1 MSEDNNSQAHA
12 PKFRPKFNKFGKKP
26 KKPFHGN
33 SGGAYPSG
41 GPGKRHPGGKPQ
53 GKGPRPPQGAK
64 PQRGFAGNPPA
75 PKPKIINPDLPVE
88 DFEVAGVLIVDEHS
102 NGTLRSP
109 LRCGKSYPTDAFVG
123 KDLIKRFKMK
133 TGSWVE
139 GTAQRNIGAME
150 CKLAYVNNIDGVNPN
165 ERHRRPQFQQL
176 TSVAPDKQLRL
187 ETKDGR
193 MTTRVIDLF
202 CPVGKGQRG
211 LIVAPPRTGKT
222 TLLKDIA
229 VGVLEN
235 YPECKVIVLLVD
247 ERPEEV
253 TDFKRDLPSAELYAS
268 SNDEEAKNH
277 VAVAE
282 LCIERSRRLVE
293 TGHDVVLLIDSIT
306 RLTRAYN
313 NAKTGSGR
321 TMTGGLDSRAME
333 KPRQIFSSARNTE
346 EAGSL
351 TIIASAL
358 VQTGSKMDDL
368 IFEEFKGTG
377 NMEMVLDRK
386 VAELRIWPAFN
397 LAASGTRKEELI
409 LAPDALEAASFLRR
423 AMIGGKIEDVAEAM
437 IDRLK
442 KTKTNADFIRLI
454 QAN

>member
-1 MSEDNNSQAHA
+1 MSENNPQ
-12 PKFRPKFNKFGKKP
+12 PQKFRPKFGKFGKKGKKAFRGNGEGAP
-26 KKPFHGN
+26 QNPNRKKFGGKGAPAQAQKKKP
-33 SGGAYPSG
+33 
-41 GPGKRHPGGKPQ
+41 
-53 GKGPRPPQGAK
+53 
-64 PQRGFAGNPPA
+64 RGFPGNPPA
-75 PKPKIINPDLPVE
+75 PKPKIVNPDLPVE
-88 DFEVAGVLIVDEHS
+88 EISVAGVLVVDEHS
-102 NGTLRSP
+102 NGALRSP
-109 LRCGKSYPTDAFVG
+109 ARCGKSYPTDPFVG

-139 GTAQRNIGAME
+139 GKAQRNVGAAE
-150 CKLAYVNNIDGVNPN
+150 SKLSYVDGIDGVNPN

-176 TSVAPDKQLRL
+176 TSIAPNEQLRL
-187 ETKDGR
+187 ET
-193 MTTRVIDLF
+193 

-229 VGVLEN
+229 AGVLEN

-253 TDFKRDLPSAELYAS
+253 TDFRRDLPAAELYAS
-268 SNDEEAKNH
+268 SNDEDAKNH

-293 TGHDVVLLIDSIT
+293 TGGDVVLLIDSLT

-313 NAKTGSGR
+313 NAKAGSGR

-333 KPRQIFSSARNTE
+333 KPRQIFSSARNVE
-346 EAGSL
+346 EGGSL

-358 VQTGSKMDDL
+358 IQTGSKMDDL

-423 AMIGGKIEDVAEAM
+423 AMVGGKIEDVAEAM
-437 IDRLK
+437 IERMK
-442 KTKTNADFIRLI
+442 KTKTNAEFIRLI
-454 QAN
+454 RSS

>member
-1 MSEDNNSQAHA
+1 MSEDNFQSPRPPQ
-12 PKFRPKFNKFGKKP
+12 KFSSGFNKFGKK

-33 SGGAYPSG
+33 ASSSFQNRGRFGGGNGGASM
-41 GPGKRHPGGKPQ
+41 R
-53 GKGPRPPQGAK
+53 RGASAATQK
-64 PQRGFAGNPPA
+64 KARGAVQNPPA
-75 PKPKIINPDLPVE
+75 PKPKIVNPELPVE
-88 DFEVAGVLIVDEHS
+88 EFPVAGVLVVDEFS

-109 LRCGKSYPTDAFVG
+109 ARCGKSYPTDPFVG
-123 KDLIKRFKMK
+123 KDLIKRFKMR

-139 GTAQRNIGAME
+139 GKAQRNVGAGE
-150 CKLAYVNNIDGVNPN
+150 SKLSFVDAIDGANPV
-165 ERHRRPQFQQL
+165 ERHRLPQFQQL

-187 ETKDGR
+187 ETKDER

-202 CPVGKGQRG
+202 CPIGKGQRG

-229 VGVLEN
+229 AGVLEN

-253 TDFKRDLPSAELYAS
+253 TDFRRDLPAAELYAS
-268 SNDEEAKNH
+268 SNDEDAKNH

-293 TGHDVVLLIDSIT
+293 TSHDVVLLIDSIT

-313 NAKTGSGR
+313 NSKAGSGR

-333 KPRQIFSSARNTE
+333 RPRQIFASARNTE

-358 VQTGSKMDDL
+358 IQTGSKMDDL

-409 LAPDALEAASFLRR
+409 LSPEALEAASFLRR
-423 AMIGGKIEDVAEAM
+423 AMVGGKIEDIAEAM
-437 IDRLK
+437 TERLG
-442 KTKTNADFIRLI
+442 KTKSNAEFIRLI
-454 QAN
+454 RAN

>member
-1 MSEDNNSQAHA
+1 MSENDSQ
-12 PKFRPKFNKFGKKP
+12 PQQRRFRPKFNKFGKDPNKDFRGNGGFRG
-26 KKPFHGN
+26 KKNARPAGKF
-33 SGGAYPSG
+33 SGGNA
-41 GPGKRHPGGKPQ
+41 
-53 GKGPRPPQGAK
+53 PRPQ
-64 PQRGFAGNPPA
+64 AGTHNPPA
-75 PKPKIINPDLPVE
+75 PKPKIINPNLPTE
-88 DFEVAGVLIVDEHS
+88 EIAVAGVLVVDEFN

-109 LRCGKSYPTDAFVG
+109 SRCGKSFPSDPFVG
-123 KDLIKRFKMK
+123 KDLIKRFKMR
-133 TGSWVE
+133 TGSWIE
-139 GTAQRNIGAME
+139 GKARRNVGAQESM
-150 CKLAYVNNIDGVNPN
+150 LAFVDGIDGINPN

-176 TSVAPDKQLRL
+176 TSLAPDKQLRL

-193 MTTRVIDLF
+193 LTTRVIDLF
-202 CPVGKGQRG
+202 CPIGKGQRG

-229 VGVLEN
+229 AGVLEN

-253 TDFKRDLPSAELYAS
+253 TDFRRDLPAAELYAS
-268 SNDEEAKNH
+268 SNDEDAKNH
-277 VAVAE
+277 VAVSE

-293 TGHDVVLLIDSIT
+293 TGHDVVLLIDSLT

-313 NAKTGSGR
+313 NSKGGSGR

-358 VQTGSKMDDL
+358 IQTGSKMDDL

-409 LAPDALEAASFLRR
+409 LPPDYLDAASFLRR
-423 AMIGGKIEDVAEAM
+423 AMVGGKIEDVAEAM
-437 IDRLK
+437 IERMR
-442 KTKTNADFIRLI
+442 KTKTNAEFIRLI
-454 QAN
+454 QTN

>member
-1 MSEDNNSQAHA
+1 MRKGRTVEFNFKSHFNKMSEDNFSARA
-12 PKFRPKFNKFGKKP
+12 PQNFRPKFKKFGKKRDFRGNAGGGQ
-26 KKPFHGN
+26 PFQN
-33 SGGAYPSG
+33 KNRRN
-41 GPGKRHPGGKPQ
+41 GKCGGKNN
-53 GKGPRPPQGAK
+53 GGNAPRVV
-64 PQRGFAGNPPA
+64 
-75 PKPKIINPDLPVE
+75 NPDLPTE
-88 DFEVAGVLIVDEHS
+88 EISVAGVLVVDERS

-109 LRCGKSYPTDAFVG
+109 ARCGKSYPTDPVVG

-133 TGSWVE
+133 TGSWIEGRALRNVGAVASQLSFVE
-139 GTAQRNIGAME
+139 G
-150 CKLAYVNNIDGVNPN
+150 VDGVNPN
-165 ERHRRPQFQQL
+165 ERHHRPQFQQL
-176 TSVAPDKQLRL
+176 TSIAPDKQLRL
-187 ETKDGR
+187 ETKDER

-229 VGVLEN
+229 AGVLEN

-253 TDFKRDLPSAELYAS
+253 TDFKRDLPVAELYAS
-268 SNDEEAKNH
+268 SNDEDAKNH

-313 NAKTGSGR
+313 NLKGGSGR

-358 VQTGSKMDDL
+358 IQTGSKMDDL

-423 AMIGGKIEDVAEAM
+423 AMVGGKIEDVAEAM

-442 KTKTNADFIRLI
+442 KTKTNAEFIRLI
-454 QAN
+454 QTN

>member
-1 MSEDNNSQAHA
+1 MSEDFSPSSN
-12 PKFRPKFNKFGKKP
+12 RPQKFNRFGKK
-26 KKPFHGN
+26 KPFRGN
-33 SGGAYPSG
+33 APSF
-41 GPGKRHPGGKPQ
+41 Q
-53 GKGPRPPQGAK
+53 GKGGGRFGGNAPRKGAPTQK
-64 PQRGFAGNPPA
+64 NRPRGGNANPPA
-75 PKPKIINPDLPVE
+75 PKPKIVDPDLPIE
-88 DFEVAGVLIVDEHS
+88 EIAVAGVLVTDEFS

-109 LRCGKSYPTDAFVG
+109 ARCGKSYPTDPFVG
-123 KDLIKRFKMK
+123 KDLIKRFKMR

-139 GTAQRNIGAME
+139 GKAQRNVGSTAS
-150 CKLAYVNNIDGVNPN
+150 KLTFVDAIDGANPV
-165 ERHRRPQFQQL
+165 ERHRLPQFQQL
-176 TSVAPDKQLRL
+176 TSIAPDKQLRL
-187 ETKDGR
+187 ETKDER

-229 VGVLEN
+229 FGVLEN

-253 TDFKRDLPSAELYAS
+253 TDFRRDLPAAELYAS

-282 LCIERSRRLVE
+282 LCVERSRRLVE
-293 TGHDVVLLIDSIT
+293 TGHDVVLLIDSLT

-313 NAKTGSGR
+313 NSKAGSGR

-358 VQTGSKMDDL
+358 IQTGSKMDDL

-409 LAPDALEAASFLRR
+409 LAPEALEAASFLRR
-423 AMIGGKIEDVAEAM
+423 AMIGGKVEDIAEAM
-437 IDRLK
+437 IERLG
-442 KTKTNADFIRLI
+442 KTGSNAEFIRLI
-454 QAN
+454 RAN

>member
-1 MSEDNNSQAHA
+1 MPQKPSA
-12 PKFRPKFNKFGKKP
+12 PKSQIFK
-26 KKPFHGN
+26 
-33 SGGAYPSG
+33 
-41 GPGKRHPGGKPQ
+41 
-53 GKGPRPPQGAK
+53 
-64 PQRGFAGNPPA
+64 
-75 PKPKIINPDLPVE
+75 PDLPVE
-88 DFEVAGVLIVDEHS
+88 EIAVAGVLLVDEYS

-109 LRCGKSYPTDAFVG
+109 QRCGKSYPTDPFVA
-123 KDLIKRFKMK
+123 KDLIKRFKMR

-139 GTAQRNIGAME
+139 GTAKRNVGAQESVLSFIGG
-150 CKLAYVNNIDGVNPN
+150 IDGINPN
-165 ERHRRPQFQQL
+165 ERHRRAQFQQL
-176 TSVAPDKQLRL
+176 TSIAPEKQLRL

-229 VGVLEN
+229 CGVLEN

-253 TDFKRDLPSAELYAS
+253 TDFRRDLAAAELYAS

-282 LCIERSRRLVE
+282 LCIERCRRLVE
-293 TGHDVVLLIDSIT
+293 TGNDVVLLIDSIT

-313 NAKTGSGR
+313 NVKTGSGR

-409 LAPDALEAASFLRR
+409 LQPDALTTASFLRR
-423 AMIGGKIEDVAEAM
+423 AMVGGKVEDIAEAM
-437 IDRLK
+437 IERLK
-442 KTKTNADFIRLI
+442 KTKTNAEFIRLI
-454 QAN
+454 QTN